1 MAYLNNKLFIIKL
14 LNRMTERRESVT
26 QMTSLNQKLLDQN
39 NQIKNIT
46 RVANEAN
53 AVQINT
59 LEALNR
65 QGEQIARNID
75 VVGA

>member
-1 MAYLNNKLFIIKL
+1 
-14 LNRMTERRESVT
+14 MTERRESVT

-75 VVGA
+75 VVGEL

>member
-1 MAYLNNKLFIIKL
+1 
-14 LNRMTERRESVT
+14 MTERRESVT

-75 VVGA
+75 VVGG